1 MPRSVVGLLFGV
13 LLVMF
18 PVELPVE
25 YLLFLL
31 VVISSPLFEFLLV
44 WLPLLI
50 AEPEF
55 LKLLLVEAADLE
67 LLMFAPFLELPLL
80 KAVSSV

>member
-1 MPRSVVGLLFGV
+1 VPRSVVGLLFGV

-80 KAVSSV
+80 KAV

>member
-1 MPRSVVGLLFGV
+1 
-13 LLVMF
+13 MF

-55 LKLLLVEAADLE
+55 LKLLLVEATDLE
-67 LLMFAPFLELPLL
+67 LLMLAPFLELPLL
-80 KAVSSV
+80 KAV

>member
-80 KAVSSV
+80 KVV

>member
-1 MPRSVVGLLFGV
+1 MPRSVDGLLFGV

-67 LLMFAPFLELPLL
+67 LLMLAPFLELPLL
-80 KAVSSV
+80 KAV

>member
-55 LKLLLVEAADLE
+55 LKLLLVEVADLE
-67 LLMFAPFLELPLL
+67 LLMLAPFLELPLL
-80 KAVSSV
+80 KSV

>member
-1 MPRSVVGLLFGV
+1 MPRSVVGLLFGG

-18 PVELPVE
+18 PVELPVG

-80 KAVSSV
+80 KAV

>member
-1 MPRSVVGLLFGV
+1 VPRSVVGLLFGV

-55 LKLLLVEAADLE
+55 LKLLLVEATDLE
-67 LLMFAPFLELPLL
+67 LLMLAPFLELPLL
-80 KAVSSV
+80 KAV

>member
-55 LKLLLVEAADLE
+55 LKLLLIEAADLE

-80 KAVSSV
+80 KAV

>member
-67 LLMFAPFLELPLL
+67 LLMLAPFLELPLL
-80 KAVSSV
+80 KAV

>member
-25 YLLFLL
+25 YLLFLM

-80 KAVSSV
+80 KAV

>member
-50 AEPEF
+50 AESEF
-55 LKLLLVEAADLE
+55 LKLLLVEATDLE
-67 LLMFAPFLELPLL
+67 LLMLAPFLELPLL
-80 KAVSSV
+80 KAV

>member
-67 LLMFAPFLELPLL
+67 LFMFAPFLELPLL
-80 KAVSSV
+80 KAV

>member
-80 KAVSSV
+80 KAV

>member
-44 WLPLLI
+44 WLLLLI

-67 LLMFAPFLELPLL
+67 LLMLAPFLELPLL
-80 KAVSSV
+80 KAV

>member
-25 YLLFLL
+25 YLLILL

-67 LLMFAPFLELPLL
+67 LFMFAPFLELPLL
-80 KAVSSV
+80 KAV

>member
-1 MPRSVVGLLFGV
+1 MPRSVDGLLFGV

-80 KAVSSV
+80 KAV

>member
-1 MPRSVVGLLFGV
+1 
-13 LLVMF
+13 MF

-44 WLPLLI
+44 WLSLLI

-80 KAVSSV
+80 KAV

>member
-1 MPRSVVGLLFGV
+1 VPRSVVGLLFGV

-67 LLMFAPFLELPLL
+67 LLMYAPFLELPLL
-80 KAVSSV
+80 KAV

>member
-55 LKLLLVEAADLE
+55 LKLLLVEATDLE
-67 LLMFAPFLELPLL
+67 LLMLAPFLELPLL
-80 KAVSSV
+80 KAV

>member
-1 MPRSVVGLLFGV
+1 MPRSVDGLLFGV

-44 WLPLLI
+44 WLLLLI

-67 LLMFAPFLELPLL
+67 LLMLAPFLELPLL
-80 KAVSSV
+80 KAV

>member
-44 WLPLLI
+44 WLSLLI

-80 KAVSSV
+80 KAV

>member
-55 LKLLLVEAADLE
+55 LKLLLVEVADLE
-67 LLMFAPFLELPLL
+67 LFMFAPFLELPLL
-80 KAVSSV
+80 KAV